1 MYLLL
6 FFLSYSIG
14 ITIHQGMILSTKA
27 EEIHCINPDYLAQY
41 GFLLRPKNTQF
52 VWNQQILPIQLNSSG
67 HYILSDME
75 NSQTTLQY
83 EYQNKDDQAVLV
95 LYSKYWII
103 NRTNDILLYII
114 SIFID
119 FIVLVVRKIQHK

>member
-1 MYLLL
+1 
-6 FFLSYSIG
+6 
-14 ITIHQGMILSTKA
+14 MILSTKA
-27 EEIHCINPDYLAQY
+27 EEIHCINPDYLSQY
-41 GFLLRPKNTQF
+41 RFLLRTKNTQF

-83 EYQNKDDQAVLV
+83 EYQTKDDKALLV
-95 LYSKYWII
+95 LYLKYWII
-103 NRTNDILLYII
+103 NRTNDVLLYII

-119 FIVLVVRKIQHK
+119 FIVLVVRKILHN